1 MRKRNC
7 RRTPTEK
14 LQHEFAVKIRK
25 MTDAE
30 ISVFFDGIYK
40 NAECTKLIEIGKGFV
55 CDFVNGIH
63 PSDGIGPATIEK
75 IKDYARECEFLPP
88 VGEDE

>member
-7 RRTPTEK
+7 RRMPEQK
-14 LQHEFAVKIRK
+14 QQHEFAVKIRK

-30 ISVFFDGIYK
+30 ISEFVDGIYK
-40 NAECTKLIEIGKGFV
+40 NAECLKAVEIGKGFV

-63 PSDGIGPATIEK
+63 PGNGIGQATIEK
-75 IKDYARECEFLPP
+75 IKAYARESEFLPP
-88 VGEDE
+88 EGES